1 MRFSS
6 VFALSALIQAAVSAP
21 IPSGTGT
28 GNAVNAITDAATDST
43 PLKVATGVTATG
55 GALYGLTGQG
65 LASGVANGQA
75 AMEAGEKTQAI
86 GEEIGSRE
94 TQLAGLKDKQAGRKV
109 ATKGQTAT
117 NLNPV
122 KGVQVWKEGG
132 DVRRKAEGN
141 LENAENDK
149 AGIPR
154 PGASGCKRSLGSACN
169 NPALASGSSGNPSA
183 AAAAAAAAAKN
194 GQNAA
199 PAQQPAAALAQKPA
213 AAAALAQKPAAAA
226 ALAQKPAAAAANKIP
241 PVRSG
246 PVKPA
251 GKGRV

>member
-1 MRFSS
+1 
-6 VFALSALIQAAVSAP
+6 
-21 IPSGTGT
+21 
-28 GNAVNAITDAATDST
+28 
-43 PLKVATGVTATG
+43 
-55 GALYGLTGQG
+55 
-65 LASGVANGQA
+65 
-75 AMEAGEKTQAI
+75 MEAGEKTQAI

-183 AAAAAAAAAKN
+183 AAAAAAAKN

-213 AAAALAQKPAAAA
+213 AA
-226 ALAQKPAAAAANKIP
+226 NKIT

>member
-75 AMEAGEKTQAI
+75 AVEAGEKTQAI

-122 KGVQVWKEGG
+122 KGFQVWKEGG

-183 AAAAAAAAAKN
+183 AAAAAAKN

-199 PAQQPAAALAQKPA
+199 P
-213 AAAALAQKPAAAA
+213 AQKPAAAA